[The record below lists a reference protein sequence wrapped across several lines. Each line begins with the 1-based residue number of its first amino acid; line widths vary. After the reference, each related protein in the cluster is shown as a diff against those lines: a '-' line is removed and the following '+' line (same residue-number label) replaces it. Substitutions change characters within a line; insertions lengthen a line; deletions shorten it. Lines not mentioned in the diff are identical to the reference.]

1 MWETVFDDR
10 GPPGACWRLRC
21 CVCVKKQ
28 GGISNDEAI
37 FDVERSAARAG
48 AERGGAGGDPDAGAG
63 GDGFTERLEM
73 IE

>member
-1 MWETVFDDR
+1 M
-10 GPPGACWRLRC
+10 
-21 CVCVKKQ
+21 KKQ

-48 AERGGAGGDPDAGAG
+48 AERGGAGGD
-63 GDGFTERLEM
+63 GFTERLEM